1 MSITIAA
8 LLAATQTSALLAATQ
23 TTALLAA
30 TQASAPAAPATS
42 VQARFDQA
50 SQQAERADCAEAV
63 AGFEAI
69 ENAPAI
75 RRSDVART
83 AIAVRKGQCLVRLDR
98 LDEAEPL
105 LRTGLQQLDARAT
118 GFEHDRQIG
127 WFALGRLL
135 WQRFD
140 YDGAEAA
147 LGRALALS
155 TGVQRFGPLSYL
167 AYVTA
172 FDGNEKPLAYAAEA
186 LTLADQVTQL
196 APGDRLLLQTQRAR
210 VLLNQGKISEAR
222 GELDTLLKARGGLTL
237 RVGVADV
244 ILRSD
249 LALAALLAADQE
261 GARRYL
267 AYTGQGRVP
276 GKKGF
281 TAGSS
286 MQPPACGGP
295 AGLKPED
302 RAVVEFRLRE
312 DGSVRQVVP
321 VYVPAGRKA
330 AAAFAEAVS
339 GWSWDPEDAAV
350 IPEVF
355 RTTVRVQIACSQ
367 ATDRPSITKP
377 LWETVDEWLY
387 GPELLALARAT
398 PGMQPWIA
406 VVADDAGGNVDVKEL
421 VAPMRNVLAAAEPK
435 GGRVLV
441 GALEMLASHGVLE
454 LDERQALLRRAA
466 SLAESG
472 DAPPSVRMGLAH
484 KIALLDASSAGRP
497 FDPQSL
503 RPLLAR
509 PDIAGDPL
517 AGSTLRLL
525 IATPVSRRSPP
536 ADAAALVDAV
546 VAETQLPAQH
556 PLKVNALLQQATL
569 RAAAGDLAGAR
580 AAYAA
585 TGLTDEQCAT
595 LGVAPALRSQG
606 NPDSKFPTEALRWGF
621 EGWVRLEAD
630 IAPDGRP
637 LAPRPVVAYPP
648 YVFETAAANV
658 MKGVRYQASF
668 RPEGAGAACTA
679 RSENIGFRIP

>member
-8 LLAATQTSALLAATQ
+8 LVAIQTAA
-23 TTALLAA
+23 
-30 TQASAPAAPATS
+30 AAPATS
-42 VQARFDQA
+42 TQARFDQA
-50 SQQAERADCAEAV
+50 SKQAELAQCAEAV

-69 ENAPAI
+69 ENVPAI
-75 RRSDVART
+75 RRSQVART
-83 AIAVRKGQCLVRLDR
+83 AIAVRKGQCLVRLNR

-105 LRTGLQQLDARAT
+105 LRAGLQQLDAGGA
-118 GFEHDRQIG
+118 GFEQDRQIG

-135 WQRFD
+135 WERFD

-147 LGRALALS
+147 LQRSLALS
-155 TGVQRFGPLSYL
+155 NGVQRFGPLSYL

-172 FDGNEKPLAYAAEA
+172 FDGGDKPLAYAAEA

-210 VLLNQGKISEAR
+210 VMLNQGKIDEAR
-222 GELDTLLKARGGLTL
+222 AELGKLLEARGGLTL
-237 RVGVADV
+237 RVSVADV

-249 LALAALLAADQE
+249 LALAALLAADQDE
-261 GARRYL
+261 ARRYL

-281 TAGSS
+281 TAGAS
-286 MQPPACGGP
+286 MQPPACGGS
-295 AGLKPED
+295 ADLKPED

-312 DGSVRQVVP
+312 DGSVRQAVP
-321 VYVPAGRKA
+321 IYVPAGRKA

-339 GWSWDPEDAAV
+339 GWSWDPEDAAA

-355 RTTVRVQIACSQ
+355 RTTVRVQVACSR
-367 ATDRPSITKP
+367 AADRPSLVAP
-377 LWETVDEWLY
+377 LWTAANEWLY
-387 GPELLALARAT
+387 GPDLLALAKAT
-398 PGMQPWIA
+398 PGMEPWVA
-406 VVADDAGGNVDVKEL
+406 AVADETDRDLNQAPLAV
-421 VAPMRNVLAAAEPK
+421 PMRALLAAAEPK
-435 GGRVLV
+435 GGRVLA
-441 GALEMLASHGVLE
+441 GALEMLALSNTPE
-454 LDERQALLRRAA
+454 AKERLALLRRAA
-466 SLAESG
+466 TLADSA
-472 DAPPSVRMGLAH
+472 DAPAIVKLRLAH
-484 KIALLDASSAGRP
+484 TIAQMEASNAERR
-497 FDPQSL
+497 FDPNTL

-509 PDIAGDPL
+509 PEIAGDPL

-546 VAETQLPAQH
+546 VAETRLPAQH

-569 RAAAGDLAGAR
+569 RASAGDLAGAR
-580 AAYAA
+580 TAYAA

-606 NPDSKFPTEALRWGF
+606 NTGGKFPGEALRWGF

-648 YVFETAAANV
+648 FVFETAAANV
-658 MKGVRYQASF
+658 MKGARYTASF
-668 RPEGAGAACTA
+668 RPEGTGAACTA
-679 RSENIGFRIP
+679 RSENIAFRIP